1 MSKTVYQT
9 GSGGVY
15 LYPAEADESPI
26 EPGVYLIPAG
36 CVEAAPPEVAD
47 GHVAVWSGDAWSV
60 VADHRGETWY
70 LDATAAT
77 ITFIG
82 DPAAQGY
89 VATAPGPTMDDLRA
103 AKLLAIVAKANDLL
117 SAGAPVS
124 GGLHVAL
131 DDGSRT
137 DLTALASTATAVL
150 ISSGTVT
157 WPDSYSRGWITIEN
171 VRVPLATAA
180 DGLAFA
186 ASVGNY
192 YSAIM
197 QHRRDLKD
205 AALAS
210 SDEAALDAID
220 ISAGWPTN
228 S

>member
-1 MSKTVYQT
+1 MSKVVYQT
-9 GSGGVY
+9 VDGIYVGTTDAQENPRVAG
-15 LYPAEADESPI
+15 A
-26 EPGVYLIPAG
+26 YLIPAG
-36 CVEAAPPEVAD
+36 CVEDAPPDVVD
-47 GHVAVWSGDAWSV
+47 GHVAIWSGDAWSMA
-60 VADHRGETWY
+60 ADHRGETWY
-70 LDATAAT
+70 LDGTATT
-77 ITFIG
+77 IAFIG

-89 VATAPGPTMDDLRA
+89 VATAPDPTLDDLRA

-131 DDGSRT
+131 DDGSRA

-180 DGLAFA
+180 DGLTFA